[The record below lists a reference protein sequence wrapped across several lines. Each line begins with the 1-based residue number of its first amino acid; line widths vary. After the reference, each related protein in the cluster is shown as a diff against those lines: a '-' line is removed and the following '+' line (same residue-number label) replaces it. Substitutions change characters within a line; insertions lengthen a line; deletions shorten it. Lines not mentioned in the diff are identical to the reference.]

1 VLLVCLGNE
10 FIHLMTYERRQV
22 LRIDLG
28 DWDGQKRFAQY
39 DNFRVEDETKNFTLS
54 AIGTFTG
61 SAGRCDC

>member
-1 VLLVCLGNE
+1 
-10 FIHLMTYERRQV
+10 MTYERRQV